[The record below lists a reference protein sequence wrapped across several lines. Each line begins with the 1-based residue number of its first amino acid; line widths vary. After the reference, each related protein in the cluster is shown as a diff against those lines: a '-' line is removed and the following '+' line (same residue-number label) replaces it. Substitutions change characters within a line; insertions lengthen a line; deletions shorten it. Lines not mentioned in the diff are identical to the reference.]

1 MKKPP
6 RIVPVDDG
14 IKVFSGDKLLVFVP
28 LDEHGKV
35 TLLKGIADTIRL
47 IEWKDL

>member
-6 RIVPVDDG
+6 RLVPVDDG
-14 IKVFSGDKLLVFVP
+14 VKVYNGDKLLVFVP

-35 TLLKGIADTIRL
+35 AHLKAVADTIKL